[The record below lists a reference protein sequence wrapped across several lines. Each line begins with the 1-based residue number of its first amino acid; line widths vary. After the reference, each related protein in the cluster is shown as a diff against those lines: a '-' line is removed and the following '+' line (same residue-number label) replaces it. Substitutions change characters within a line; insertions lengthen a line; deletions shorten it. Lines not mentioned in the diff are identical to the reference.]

1 MRKPLSLLASAV
13 LSIGLVASAHAA
25 DLKMAYD
32 ADPVSL
38 DPHEQLSGGT
48 LELSHMI
55 FDPLVRWKRDLSFE
69 PRLAESW
76 EQVDDT
82 TMRFKLRQGVKFHS
96 GNDFTAKDVV
106 FTFNRLK
113 ESPDFKGVF
122 SAFKEAKA
130 VDDYT
135 VDLVTDKPF
144 PLVLHNATY
153 IFPMDSQFYSGD
165 DENGKPKDA
174 LTKHGD
180 AYASTHASG
189 TGPFTVA
196 SREQGVK
203 VEFSRFDGYW
213 DKESPGNVDKIVLTP
228 IKEDATRVAAL
239 LSGDVDFI
247 KPVPPTDHE
256 RIKEN
261 DKVDLITMSGTR
273 IIMFQL
279 NQERVEHFKNPKV
292 RQAIAYAVNQEGIAD
307 KIMKGFATPAAQF
320 SPKGYL
326 GHNEALTPRF
336 DLDKA
341 KEL

>member
-13 LSIGLVASAHAA
+13 LSIGLIASVHAA

-135 VDLVTDKPF
+135 VDLVTDKP
-144 PLVLHNATY
+144 
-153 IFPMDSQFYSGD
+153 
-165 DENGKPKDA
+165 
-174 LTKHGD
+174 
-180 AYASTHASG
+180 
-189 TGPFTVA
+189 
-196 SREQGVK
+196 
-203 VEFSRFDGYW
+203 
-213 DKESPGNVDKIVLTP
+213 
-228 IKEDATRVAAL
+228 
-239 LSGDVDFI
+239 
-247 KPVPPTDHE
+247 
-256 RIKEN
+256 
-261 DKVDLITMSGTR
+261 
-273 IIMFQL
+273 
-279 NQERVEHFKNPKV
+279 
-292 RQAIAYAVNQEGIAD
+292 
-307 KIMKGFATPAAQF
+307 
-320 SPKGYL
+320 
-326 GHNEALTPRF
+326 
-336 DLDKA
+336 
-341 KEL
+341 